1 MDENLKTRFEEIAM
15 PHLDSVLRIARTLTR
30 NATEADDL
38 VQEAYTRAFQSFD
51 GFELREYG
59 AKPWL
64 LKILQNAF
72 YSSLNLKRRQ
82 PTLLDCVDF
91 DGFEEEIADPNV
103 EPLTAETLDW
113 EHIDDELRIAVDGLL
128 PEFRTVL
135 LLWAVEGLSYKEIA
149 VACDCAIGTVMSRL
163 YRARQ
168 ILGRELRVYAK
179 QRNLSTERFDS

>member
-1 MDENLKTRFEEIAM
+1 M
-15 PHLDSVLRIARTLTR
+15 PHLDSVLRVARSMTRSALEAEDLT
-30 NATEADDL
+30 
-38 VQEAYTRAFQSFD
+38 QETYTRAFQSFD

-72 YSSLNLKRRQ
+72 YSSLKLKRRQ

-91 DGFEEEIADPNV
+91 DSFEEEIGNAAA
-103 EPLTAETLDW
+103 EPATAETLNW
-113 EHIDDELRIAVDGLL
+113 EHIDDELRIAFEGLL
-128 PEFRTVL
+128 PEFRTVI

-168 ILGRELRVYAK
+168 ILGRQLRTYAK
-179 QRNLSTERFDS
+179 QRKLSTERFDS